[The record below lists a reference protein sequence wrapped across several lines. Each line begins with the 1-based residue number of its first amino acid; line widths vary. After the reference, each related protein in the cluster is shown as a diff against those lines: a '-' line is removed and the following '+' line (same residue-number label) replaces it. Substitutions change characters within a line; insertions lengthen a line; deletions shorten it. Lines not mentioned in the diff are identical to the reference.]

1 MKLLCVNAGI
11 IITNNRATHSGD
23 GLKEGE
29 IYETVC
35 KPIIGNDEQLCYY
48 IKGLGAKLCCRFA
61 ELLDDKAAETVAEK
75 TIQEQI
81 AEAVE
86 KEDYETAEKLS
97 KQNR

>member
-1 MKLLCVNAGI
+1 MKLLCINVEI
-11 IITNNRATHSGD
+11 LFFNNIECHPY
-23 GLKEGE
+23 GLKEGNV
-29 IYETVC
+29 YETNC
-35 KPIIGNDEQLCYY
+35 KPFINEYGLKCYY

-81 AEAVE
+81 AQAVE

-97 KQNR
+97 KQNP